1 MLGIWIHGW
10 KKGKKKKKQ
19 EHLYNNDNI
28 LKYTKIHSY
37 LLQLKSKI
45 YQQSKTH
52 LKQKS
57 AEGRKYAFNN
67 YLKAQDK

>member
-1 MLGIWIHGW
+1 MVE
-10 KKGKKKKKQ
+10 KKERKKKQ

-57 AEGRKYAFNN
+57 AEGRKYVF
-67 YLKAQDK
+67 